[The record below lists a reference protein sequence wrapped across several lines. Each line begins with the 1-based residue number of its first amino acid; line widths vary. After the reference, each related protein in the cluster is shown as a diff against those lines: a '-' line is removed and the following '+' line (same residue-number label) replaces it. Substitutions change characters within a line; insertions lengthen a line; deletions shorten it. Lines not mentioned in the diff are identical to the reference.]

1 MRSGDM
7 AIILA
12 RMAAMRAA
20 GVKGYRVEVRRVGCD
35 GPIVREFVTRGE
47 ALEEFA
53 RQRWNHPDDLTRLE
67 LSERVDDG
75 WVARSSSVVAVEAR
89 ARDLEVRRRR
99 AGVTR

>member
-35 GPIVREFVTRGE
+35 GVIVREFVTRGE

-53 RQRWNHPDDLTRLE
+53 RHRRSHPDDLTRLV

-75 WVARSSSVVAVEAR
+75 WVVRSSSVVAVEAM